1 MQNNYTYHPE
11 ELMELHI
18 YDGIDVHHDSHAK
31 SLEELREMP
40 DSPTILLYLLLFA
53 MLVIHGLFDN
63 RH

>member
-18 YDGIDVHHDSHAK
+18 YDGIEVRHDSHTK

-53 MLVIHGLFDN
+53 MLAIHGLFEN